1 MKIHALQTG
10 TVAIKQRQRQGV
22 GHGTR
27 RRVATLL
34 DHVWTEP
41 LPIYAW
47 AIEHPEGLIVV
58 DTGETAR
65 TTEPG
70 YFTRWNP
77 YFRLGVREWVQ
88 PEQEV
93 GERLRALGWPSTE
106 VRWLV
111 LTHLHTDHAGGLAHF
126 PTAEILLTQTE
137 YNAAAGLR
145 GQARGYLPQHL
156 PSWFAPQPVRFNDG
170 PVGPFPRSQQ
180 LTRAGDVLLV
190 PTPGHTD
197 GHQSVIVREGNTALF
212 LAGDASYTEHL
223 MREGAVDGVAPHEAA
238 YHATLQRI
246 QRYTHDIPTVYLPRH
261 DPDAVARLA
270 ARQTVP
276 ARARGAQSRARPP
289 DAPLR

>member
-10 TVAIKQRQRQGV
+10 TVAIKERQRRGV

-27 RRVATLL
+27 RHVNTLL
-34 DHVWTEP
+34 DRAWTEP

-65 TTEPG
+65 ALEPG

-77 YFRLGVREWVQ
+77 YFRLGVRAWVR
-88 PEQEV
+88 PEEEI
-93 GERLRALGWPSTE
+93 GERLRALGLPPAE

-126 PTAEILLTQTE
+126 PTAEILVTRTE
-137 YNAAAGLR
+137 YAAAAGVR

-156 PSWFAPQPVRFNDG
+156 PAWFAPHLVRFDDE
-170 PVGPFPRSQQ
+170 PVGPFPRSHR

-197 GHQSVIVREGNTALF
+197 GHQSVIVREGDAALF

-223 MREGAVDGVAPHEAA
+223 MREGVVDGVAPHETADR
-238 YHATLQRI
+238 ATLERI
-246 QRYTHDIPTVYLPRH
+246 QRYTRAVPTVYLPSH

-270 ARQTVP
+270 ARQTVVAEEVGIP
-276 ARARGAQSRARPP
+276 QRVVS
-289 DAPLR
+289 